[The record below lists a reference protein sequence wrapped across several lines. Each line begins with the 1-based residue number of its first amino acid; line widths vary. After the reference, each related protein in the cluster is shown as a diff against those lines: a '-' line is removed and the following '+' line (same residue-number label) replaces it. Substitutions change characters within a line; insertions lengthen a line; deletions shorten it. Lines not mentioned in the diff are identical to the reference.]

1 MLPLSLSTPRVK
13 TVTTLLTA
21 AAASVAFVAAAPHSQ
36 ATGCLPVA
44 IQPATGGGN
53 GWAQGHLPCGGSFT
67 IRLANNAGTALAPDK
82 QSTCNS
88 ACDIQYGP
96 IWCSGAIVHT
106 WLYVNVNGTGM
117 SDTSSTR
124 QC

>member
-13 TVTTLLTA
+13 RIATLSA
-21 AAASVAFVAAAPHSQ
+21 AVAASAAFLVAAPHADS
-36 ATGCLPVA
+36 TGCAPVA

-67 IRLANNAGTALAPDK
+67 IRLANNAG
-82 QSTCNS
+82 NS
-88 ACDIQYGP
+88 LYEKPGSCPGACDLYYGP
-96 IWCSGAIVHT
+96 IACSGAIVHT

>member
-1 MLPLSLSTPRVK
+1 MLALSLSTPPVK
-13 TVTTLLTA
+13 TLTTLLTA
-21 AAASVAFVAAAPHSQ
+21 AAASAAFLAAAPHSH
-36 ATGCLPVA
+36 ATGCLPEA

-53 GWAQGHLPCGGSFT
+53 GWAQGYLPCGGSFT
-67 IRLANNAGTALAPDK
+67 IRLVNNAG
-82 QSTCNS
+82 STLGEKSNSCPGACN
-88 ACDIQYGP
+88 IQLGP
-96 IWCSGAIVHT
+96 IKCSGAIVHT

>member
-1 MLPLSLSTPRVK
+1 MLPLSLSARRGK
-13 TVTTLLTA
+13 MLATLCTA
-21 AAASVAFVAAAPHSQ
+21 AAATAAFLAAAPHSH

-44 IQPATGGGN
+44 IQPATGGGY
-53 GWAQGHLPCGGSFT
+53 GYAQGHLPCGGSYT
-67 IRLANNAGTALAPDK
+67 IRLANNAGTALSEHSA
-82 QSTCNS
+82 SCS
-88 ACDIQYGP
+88 GACDLLWGP
-96 IWCSGAIVHT
+96 TACTGAIVHT

>member
-1 MLPLSLSTPRVK
+1 MLPLSLSAPRAK
-13 TVTTLLTA
+13 RLTTLCTA
-21 AAASVAFVAAAPHSQ
+21 AAASAAFLAGTPHSQ

-44 IQPATGGGN
+44 IQPATGGGY
-53 GWAQGHLPCGGSFT
+53 GYAQGHLPCGGSFT
-67 IRLANNAGTALAPDK
+67 IRLANNAG
-82 QSTCNS
+82 NS
-88 ACDIQYGP
+88 LYEKSSSCPGACDISYGP
-96 IWCSGAIVHT
+96 IACSGAIVHT

>member
-1 MLPLSLSTPRVK
+1 MLPLSRSAPHIKRLA
-13 TVTTLLTA
+13 TLCTA
-21 AAASVAFVAAAPHSQ
+21 IAASAGFLAAAPHTD

-44 IQPATGGGN
+44 LQPATGGGY
-53 GWAQGHLPCGGSFT
+53 GYAQGHLPCGGSFT
-67 IRLANNAGTALAPDK
+67 IRLANNAGNALSEHSASCPG
-82 QSTCNS
+82 
-88 ACDIQYGP
+88 ACDLVWGP
-96 IWCSGAIVHT
+96 TACTGAIVHT

>member
-1 MLPLSLSTPRVK
+1 MLPLFLSTPRAK
-13 TVTTLLTA
+13 RLTTLFTA
-21 AAASVAFVAAAPHSQ
+21 AAASAAFLAAAPHSQ

-67 IRLANNAGTALAPDK
+67 IRLANNAGNSLGDK
-82 QSTCNS
+82 PGSCNS
-88 ACDIQYGP
+88 ACDIQFGP

-106 WLYVNVNGTGM
+106 WLYVNLNGTGM